1 MKKFG
6 FVDGKGL
13 GKQEQGTK
21 DPIPFI
27 KNNHTR
33 GVGTKNVVHGMKQ
46 LGAKNY
52 DKQVK
57 YNTPIKFKNTRH
69 NTCTTSKGK
78 GHSNQ
83 VKQEA
88 QATCLTR

>member
-6 FVDGKGL
+6 LVDGKGL
-13 GKQEQGTK
+13 GKHEKAQK

-33 GVGTKNVVHGMKQ
+33 GVSTKNVVHNMKQ
-46 LGAKNY
+46 LGAKIN

-57 YNTPIKFKNTRH
+57 YNTPIKFKITQNESLCGSRTVGG
-69 NTCTTSKGK
+69 SLP
-78 GHSNQ
+78 S
-83 VKQEA
+83 VMSE
-88 QATCLTR
+88 